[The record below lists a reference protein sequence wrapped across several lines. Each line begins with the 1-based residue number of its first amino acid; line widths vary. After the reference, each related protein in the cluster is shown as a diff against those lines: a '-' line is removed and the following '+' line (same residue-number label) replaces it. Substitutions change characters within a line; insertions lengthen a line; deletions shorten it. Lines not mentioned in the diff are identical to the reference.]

1 MDVSNNRYRVYLH
14 GGPTMES
21 PFGVRFVQPGSYGI
35 VQNFPYA
42 THLTL
47 ASWKPSHWSPRPR
60 SVDQDLRVRISK
72 CTPIWLPDHGT

>member
-1 MDVSNNRYRVYLH
+1 MYTCHVNLVQCMYVCTYVDVQHTLY
-14 GGPTMES
+14 
-21 PFGVRFVQPGSYGI
+21 

-60 SVDQDLRVRISK
+60 SVDQDLRLRIRMAILNALGDIYTSV
-72 CTPIWLPDHGT
+72 TY